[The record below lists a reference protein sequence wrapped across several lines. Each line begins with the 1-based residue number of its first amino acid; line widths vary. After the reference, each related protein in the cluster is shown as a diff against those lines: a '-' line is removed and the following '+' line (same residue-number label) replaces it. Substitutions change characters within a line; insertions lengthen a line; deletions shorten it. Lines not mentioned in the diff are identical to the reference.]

1 MDSKTFEQLAEIQ
14 DKLVGLIEK
23 QLKTIKDE
31 KITELEAQRVDYLVE
46 HGRSDEV

>member
-1 MDSKTFEQLAEIQ
+1 MDSKTLEQLAEIQ

-31 KITELEAQRVDYLVE
+31 KLIDLEAQRVDYLVE
-46 HGRSDEV
+46 QGRDDEV